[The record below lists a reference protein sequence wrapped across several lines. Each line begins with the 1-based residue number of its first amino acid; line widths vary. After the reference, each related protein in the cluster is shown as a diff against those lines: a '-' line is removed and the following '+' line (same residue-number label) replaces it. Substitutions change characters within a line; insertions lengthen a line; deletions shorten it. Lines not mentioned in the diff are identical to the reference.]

1 MLSDENIHL
10 VALYTKK
17 EALKKYEDT
26 HAEMHKLHLV
36 SAEKYLRNTDETITL
51 HSDREVSGNNEM
63 FEDIFEKTYNLWK
76 LGNNVL
82 FTDIDTL
89 FVKPVD
95 VFGRFKEFKLFWQT
109 CVKHKIPLLRYPKV
123 EVKYLNCGVRYF
135 PREMRED
142 IWDLGFKLWEAPQGE
157 WDWEQRLYNEMLYA
171 QFLNSSVYMLETLNE
186 YNWQVANDA
195 VNSIPMEEACIL
207 HFYASRGPHS
217 ALSRMKKIW
226 EENL

>member
-1 MLSDENIHL
+1 MKNIHL

-26 HAEMHKLHLV
+26 HAEMYKLHLV

-51 HSDREVSGNNEM
+51 RSDREVSSFNEM
-63 FEDIFEKTYNLWK
+63 FKDMFEKTYNLWK

-82 FTDIDTL
+82 FTDIDIL

-95 VFGRFKEFKLFWQT
+95 VFGRFREFRLFWPPGG
-109 CVKHKIPLLRYPKV
+109 KIPLLHFPKA
-123 EVKYLNCGVRYF
+123 EVKYLNAGVKYF
-135 PREMRED
+135 PREMREA

-157 WDWEQRLYNEMLYA
+157 WDWSQRVYNEMLYT
-171 QFLNSSVYMLETLNE
+171 QFLKNSDYIVETLNE
-186 YNWQVANDA
+186 YNWQVADDA

-217 ALSRMKKIW
+217 VLSKMKKIW